1 MRVAE
6 LSQTHCLREE
16 VTNDR
21 KPAIISA
28 KQSFFSYS
36 GTTSPVARASRRFRM
51 HATLDTSRP
60 HDRPSAESEDA
71 RGSAPLRRGTW
82 VLETRECHIRYSA
95 ENIDYCASL
104 DVKLDVSHTRVL
116 CTRRERQTDPQ
127 TEPLIDAHRPATSR
141 RLRLRSSPRPSPPP
155 QEAVA

>member
-60 HDRPSAESEDA
+60 TI
-71 RGSAPLRRGTW
+71 GLRRN
-82 VLETRECHIRYSA
+82 R
-95 ENIDYCASL
+95 
-104 DVKLDVSHTRVL
+104 KTRV
-116 CTRRERQTDPQ
+116 
-127 TEPLIDAHRPATSR
+127 AR
-141 RLRLRSSPRPSPPP
+141 RLYDEELGS
-155 QEAVA
+155 